1 MLWIIKDF
9 RGFNMK
15 KLLQDVMET
24 KLQTDSSCD
33 FMSMKETFYFFNLNF
48 ILSVYDEKSGIPL

>member
-1 MLWIIKDF
+1 
-9 RGFNMK
+9 MK